1 MDVARA
7 SISQLGRNY
16 QSNVPLTDPLLPYSL
31 ISFSSPLLFLI
42 SLLFISLLF
51 YAKRRATASVVDNSS
66 VSGSDGSCSFSGSFF
81 GSRT

>member
-1 MDVARA
+1 MDVASA
-7 SISQLGRNY
+7 SISKLGLSY
-16 QSNVPLTDPLLPYSL
+16 QSNVPLTVPLLPYSL
-31 ISFSSPLLFLI
+31 ISFLI